1 MTPMS
6 RRRVLAG
13 LSFAPLAFA
22 ALLAGA
28 PLSPLAA
35 ADVAVNADASGLAL
49 QGHDPVAYFTE
60 GRPVAGREDLTASHE
75 GATYRFSS
83 AANRARFL
91 ADPAAHVPAYG
102 GYCAFGT
109 AMGYKVKIDPAAFSI
124 VDDRLYL
131 NYSKGV
137 QSRWQEDPAGY
148 IAKADENWTTIRD
161 KSPEELRP

>member
-1 MTPMS
+1 MTPMP
-6 RRRVLAG
+6 RRHGLAG
-13 LSFAPLAFA
+13 LIFTA
-22 ALLAGA
+22 ALLLILLAGA
-28 PLSPLAA
+28 DRQTARAA
-35 ADVAVNADASGLAL
+35 GVDVNADGAGLAL

-109 AMGYKVKIDPAAFSI
+109 AMGYKVRIDPAAFSI

-148 IAKADENWTTIRD
+148 IARADENWTTIRD